1 MTKSPTAQF
10 LADAVETSG
19 LTQRE
24 IAGRTGFEKPN
35 IISMMKTGETKVPID
50 RIPALAVA
58 CKADPREFLRIA
70 MREYHPE
77 MWEVLYV
84 IFDPQFTRQEIEL
97 LDMFRSA
104 VTVSEIEW
112 KGTDQ

>member
-10 LADAVETSG
+10 LADAIENSG

-24 IAGRTGFEKPN
+24 IAGRTGFEKPS

-58 CKADPREFLRIA
+58 SKADPREFLRVA

-77 MWEVLYV
+77 MWEITSGSY
-84 IFDPQFTRQEIEL
+84 TRSSR
-97 LDMFRSA
+97 DRRSNSQVRQLA
-104 VTVSEIEW
+104 A
-112 KGTDQ
+112 